1 MADKKYNGWTNY
13 QTWAVKIWLDNDE
26 GTVDLQRE
34 LLEQAQNTAWV
45 EGYSDWTRK
54 ITTRYFLADW
64 LKDYVTDNNP
74 LAGTA
79 SMYSDLLGSAID
91 RVDWGEIAEHIIR
104 WGFPIIDI
112 EGAVQSQP
120 CKA

>member
-13 QTWAVKIWLDNDE
+13 QTWAVKLWLDNDE

-34 LLEQAQNTAWV
+34 LLEQAQNTPFV

-54 ITTRYFLADW
+54 ITTRYILAAL

-74 LAGTA
+74 LDIEAVPV
-79 SMYSDLLGSAID
+79 SMYTDLMGSAID
-91 RVDWGEIAEHIIR
+91 DVNFREIAEHII
-104 WGFPIIDI
+104 DDA
-112 EGAVQSQP
+112 ESQTIAAFLA
-120 CKA
+120 K